1 MQKIKENLR
10 QKLDD
15 KQQLRLGR
23 IVNKLRS
30 IGSGFNLNKLAI
42 IYGSDKFGGHEYTP
56 HYMTH
61 LKKFKFKRIKL
72 LEIGVGGYKNPFK
85 GGGSLRMWKKYFPF
99 GKIFA
104 IDIYDKS
111 NIQERRIKIYQG
123 SQVDKPFLEK
133 VLNEIGEPEIIVDD
147 GSHLNEHVI
156 ETFKI
161 LFPRLES
168 GGVYCVEDTQTSYQE
183 SFNGD
188 SKNLNNPQTMMN
200 YFKTLIDSV
209 NITEFD
215 TGKESLRE
223 DIKSI
228 HFYHSL
234 IFIHKK

>member
-1 MQKIKENLR
+1 MQKIKE
-10 QKLDD
+10 
-15 KQQLRLGR
+15 QLRKKLNDEKQLKVGR
-23 IVNKLRS
+23 LVNRIRS

-72 LEIGVGGYKNPFK
+72 LEIGVGGYKNPYK

-133 VLNEIGEPEIIVDD
+133 ILNEIGTPEIIVDD

-156 ETFKI
+156 ESFKI
-161 LFPRLES
+161 LFPRLKS

-188 SKNLNNPQTMMN
+188 SKNLDNSLTMMN
-200 YFKTLIDSV
+200 YFKTLSDSV
-209 NITEFD
+209 NITEFN
-215 TGKESLRE
+215 TENVSLRD